1 MNDPRP
7 GSWGRAALVL
17 VLAGAPAAA
26 DEQRWLAHVRFLA
39 DDAREGRNTGSEG
52 HRKAADYVAEHFER
66 AGLRPAGT
74 SGYLQKVGFRTR
86 RIVEEKSS
94 LALLRDGKAEPLE
107 LGEDATI
114 GMRVE
119 PAASLQAELVFVGY
133 GLTVPELGKDD
144 LEGLELRGKLAVFVT
159 GGPADVPG
167 PLLAHYQSAGERWAS
182 LKKAGAIGTLQVQ
195 NPRGQDIPWERS
207 KLSRLQPAM
216 ELEDASL
223 VETRGQQLAVTVN
236 PARAE
241 KLFAASGHAF
251 KEILALAVERKPL
264 PRFPLRASLQ
274 ARVAFSGS
282 RVESHNV
289 AGLLP
294 GTDPA
299 LRAECVVLSAH
310 LDHLGVGEPIDGDR
324 IYNGAMDNASGGA
337 ALLDVAATLA
347 ESKRPLRRSL
357 LFLAVTAEEKGL
369 LGSRYFAAH
378 PTLEPASIVANVNT
392 DMFLPFYPLK
402 RLIVHGKDES
412 DLGDV
417 IVGVAASLGL
427 EVVDDP
433 EPERN
438 AFIRSDQYS
447 FIKNGVPAL
456 SMKVGYLKDSPEAKI
471 ARDWR
476 TRHYHAPSDEASQP
490 LDLGAVAGFGQVM
503 ARLAEAIANR
513 VERPRWRSDSFF
525 RRFARP

>member
-1 MNDPRP
+1 MNHSRLARR
-7 GSWGRAALVL
+7 GRAALAL
-17 VLAGAPAAA
+17 VLATAPAAA

-39 DDAREGRNTGSEG
+39 DDSLQGRNTGSEG
-52 HRKAADYVAEHFER
+52 HRKAADYVAEHFR
-66 AGLRPAGT
+66 QAGLRPAGT
-74 SGYLQKVGFRTR
+74 SGYLQPVAFRTR

-94 LALLRDGKAEPLE
+94 LALVRNGRAEPLE

-144 LEGLELRGKLAVFVT
+144 LSGLDLRGKLAVYVS

-167 PLLAHYQSAGERWAS
+167 PLLAHYQSAGERWAF
-182 LKKAGAIGTLQVQ
+182 LKKAGAIGTLQIQ

-207 KLSRLQPAM
+207 KLSRFQPAM

-223 VETRGQQLAVTVN
+223 VETRGQQLSVTVN

-251 KEILALAVERKPL
+251 KDILALAVERKPL
-264 PRFPLRASLQ
+264 PRIPLRVSLK
-274 ARVAFSGS
+274 ATVAFESS
-282 RVESHNV
+282 KVESQNV

-299 LRAECVVLSAH
+299 LRHECVVLSAH

-324 IYNGAMDNASGGA
+324 IYNGAMDNASGVA
-337 ALLDVAATLA
+337 ALLDVAAMLSEA
-347 ESKRPLRRSL
+347 KRPLRRSV

-378 PTLEPASIVANVNT
+378 PTVEPASIVANVNT

-412 DLGDV
+412 DLGEV
-417 IVGVAASLGL
+417 IRQVAAALGL

-471 ARDWR
+471 AKDWR
-476 TRHYHAPSDEASQP
+476 TKHYHAPSDEASQP
-490 LDLGAVAGFGQVM
+490 LDLSAVAGFDQVM

-513 VERPRWRSDSFF
+513 DERPRWKGDSFF
-525 RRFARP
+525 RRFAKP